1 MQLKKNGGYAYIV
14 ADVTDTL
21 SSGVNCVGLKWMA
34 TIFTFPVDNTNI
46 VGKWKVSGQCLTP
59 WIHCTIQILQYCFF
73 YLYTVKSSHAVTSIK
88 QSPVLKGHLL
98 LVLS

>member
-1 MQLKKNGGYAYIV
+1 MYAMQLKKNGGYAYIV

-59 WIHCTIQILQYCFF
+59 WIHCTIQILQYSKDSS
-73 YLYTVKSSHAVTSIK
+73 LQYTVK
-88 QSPVLKGHLL
+88 PVLRGHDLWEKEK
-98 LVLS
+98 VVF